1 MGVCSLFTIFYYN
14 EWILSIIK
22 MNTNTTHVSLEE
34 KTITDAMEKYK
45 ATIQSIQNTLLQKSD
60 NKKISQV
67 RERIS
72 VALKTTV

>member
-1 MGVCSLFTIFYYN
+1 
-14 EWILSIIK
+14 

-34 KTITDAMEKYK
+34 KTITDAMKKYK

>member
-1 MGVCSLFTIFYYN
+1 
-14 EWILSIIK
+14 